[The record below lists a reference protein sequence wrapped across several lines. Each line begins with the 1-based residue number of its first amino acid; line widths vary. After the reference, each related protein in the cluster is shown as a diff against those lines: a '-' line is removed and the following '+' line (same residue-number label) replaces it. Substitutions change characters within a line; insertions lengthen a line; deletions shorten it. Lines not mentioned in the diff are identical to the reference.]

1 MVSKTVTGFKEF
13 LLRGNLVELAVAVI
27 MGTTF
32 GAVVTAFT
40 AMLMDIIGKAGG
52 VPDFSSTSVAGISVG
67 AFLTALLTF
76 VLTAVVVYFAVVIPY
91 NKFSDLRKKD
101 EPETAASAEDLLA
114 EIRDLLKAQ
123 NERPQSVGPTGTDA
137 PVLGGLSR
145 RDGAGDPPAAVV
157 RPPSAPGPSPRIA
170 RSW

>member
-1 MVSKTVTGFKEF
+1 MVTKTLSGFRDF

-40 AMLMDIIGKAGG
+40 AMLMDIIGKFGG

-76 VLTAVVVYFAVVIPY
+76 VLTAAVVYFFVVTPY
-91 NKFSDLRKKD
+91 NRFSELRKKE
-101 EPETAASAEDLLA
+101 EPEVAASAEDLLG
-114 EIRDLLKAQ
+114 EIRDLLRDQAGK
-123 NERPQSVGPTGTDA
+123 GPRN
-137 PVLGGLSR
+137 L
-145 RDGAGDPPAAVV
+145 
-157 RPPSAPGPSPRIA
+157 
-170 RSW
+170 

>member
-52 VPDFSSTSVAGISVG
+52 VPDFSSTSVAGITCWPCPMPRSVPSG
-67 AFLTALLTF
+67 T
-76 VLTAVVVYFAVVIPY
+76 
-91 NKFSDLRKKD
+91 SG
-101 EPETAASAEDLLA
+101 
-114 EIRDLLKAQ
+114 
-123 NERPQSVGPTGTDA
+123 RP
-137 PVLGGLSR
+137 R
-145 RDGAGDPPAAVV
+145 RCWD
-157 RPPSAPGPSPRIA
+157 SPRKP
-170 RSW
+170 SSSS

>member
-1 MVSKTVTGFKEF
+1 MASKTLTGFKEF

-40 AMLMDIIGKAGG
+40 AMLMDIIGKVGG

-76 VLTAVVVYFAVVIPY
+76 VLTAAVVYLFVVTPY
-91 NKFSDLRKKD
+91 NKFSELRKQ
-101 EPETAASAEDLLA
+101 EQPEVAASAEDLLG
-114 EIRDLLKAQ
+114 EIRDLLRDQAGK
-123 NERPQSVGPTGTDA
+123 GP
-137 PVLGGLSR
+137 
-145 RDGAGDPPAAVV
+145 RD
-157 RPPSAPGPSPRIA
+157 IA
-170 RSW
+170 

>member
-1 MVSKTVTGFKEF
+1 MASKTLTGFKEF

-40 AMLMDIIGKAGG
+40 AMLMDIIGKFGG
-52 VPDFSSTSVAGISVG
+52 VPDFSSTSVAGISIG

-76 VLTAVVVYFAVVIPY
+76 ILTAAVVYFAVVTPY

-101 EPETAASAEDLLA
+101 EPEAAASAEDLLG
-114 EIRDLLKAQ
+114 EIRDLLREQAGK
-123 NERPQSVGPTGTDA
+123 GPLN
-137 PVLGGLSR
+137 P
-145 RDGAGDPPAAVV
+145 
-157 RPPSAPGPSPRIA
+157 
-170 RSW
+170 

>member
-123 NERPQSVGPTGTDA
+123 NERSQS
-137 PVLGGLSR
+137 
-145 RDGAGDPPAAVV
+145 
-157 RPPSAPGPSPRIA
+157 
-170 RSW
+170 

>member
-1 MVSKTVTGFKEF
+1 MASKTLTGFKDF

-40 AMLMDIIGKAGG
+40 AMIMDIIGKFGG
-52 VPDFSSTSVAGISVG
+52 VPDFSSTSVYGISVG

-76 VLTAVVVYFAVVIPY
+76 LLTAAVVYFLVITPY
-91 NKFSDLRKKD
+91 NRLSDLRKAED
-101 EPETAASAEDLLA
+101 PTVAASAEDLLA

-123 NERPQSVGPTGTDA
+123 AEKQ
-137 PVLGGLSR
+137 
-145 RDGAGDPPAAVV
+145 
-157 RPPSAPGPSPRIA
+157 
-170 RSW
+170 

>member
-1 MVSKTVTGFKEF
+1 MAGFKDF

-40 AMLMDIIGKAGG
+40 AMLMDIIGKFGG
-52 VPDFSSTSVAGISVG
+52 VPDFSSASVGGISFG

-76 VLTAVVVYFAVVIPY
+76 ILTAAVVYFVVVTPY
-91 NKFSDLRKKD
+91 NKFAELRKKD
-101 EPETAASAEDLLA
+101 EPEAAASSEDLLA

-123 NERPQSVGPTGTDA
+123 NQQH
-137 PVLGGLSR
+137 
-145 RDGAGDPPAAVV
+145 
-157 RPPSAPGPSPRIA
+157 
-170 RSW
+170 